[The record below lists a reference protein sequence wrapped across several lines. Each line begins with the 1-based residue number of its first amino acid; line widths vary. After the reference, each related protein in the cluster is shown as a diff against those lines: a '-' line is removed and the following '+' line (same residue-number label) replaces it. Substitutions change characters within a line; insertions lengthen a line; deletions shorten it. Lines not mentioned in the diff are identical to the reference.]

1 MAEPSIVVVGET
13 PSLGRALVDLLE
25 ADGLSV
31 QYRPHLESAGVP
43 GSGPAPVI
51 VVASNTPYCATARRW
66 LDGELGSSRLVVVGS
81 RDPRVAPGSGIHR
94 VSLPL
99 RAAPF
104 LQTVRGLLSGKGP
117 APG

>member
-1 MAEPSIVVVGET
+1 MGEASVVVVGET

-31 QYRPHLESAGVP
+31 QYRTSLESSGTPGAG
-43 GSGPAPVI
+43 APTVI

-66 LDGELGSSRLVVVGS
+66 LDGELGTSRLVVVGS

-94 VSLPL
+94 VPLPL